1 MLYGVSAFKFFF
13 RGKEMETDP
22 AARCLFSFPSETVFL
37 FLRNP
42 GIRREKSQSKFGQAG
57 GTGVDRSERLEERNK
72 GDC

>member
-1 MLYGVSAFKFFF
+1 MFYGVPAFKFFF

-57 GTGVDRSERLEERNK
+57 GHRRRSERLEERNK